1 MKFVKRFFFLSVMSI
16 LAACSFENVLGNTDF
31 SVLIDVSK
39 FVKSQDKISKA
50 ASESENNNTIEV
62 VLYQIE
68 NNLITNESEI
78 GQIENSA
85 KKLTSKKISFSSSQ
99 SQVNIRLDNIPV
111 GIKAVVIINLTVGGG
126 TPFSGKS
133 NIFSVKFGKNEVVID
148 VDGFGSSSGSDTPTD
163 PGNGG
168 TEPPITGGDNGGE
181 EPDPGDSPEG
191 ETQTISS
198 SDLTCT
204 YNNSELQ
211 LIIKSANG
219 LKTAC
224 DIINGTLEKDI
235 NIPIEGSTNG
245 STQTI
250 ENNQQGTN
258 TYKLKLDDHIV
269 IDASL
274 DWQGFGT
281 ETSPYTGTF
290 DGNYKTITY
299 SDSVDTPLFN
309 YAGGSNC
316 KIKNLVTYG
325 SISSSGTAGGVVANF
340 SGGKIEK
347 CVNNA
352 SITSTSTND
361 DGVVGG
367 IVGKLDATTT
377 GSTITECVNLER
389 ISDGKYTGGIVGYG
403 TTTESASKTVII
415 SKCINIGELTP
426 TSNDS
431 GVFVSG
437 ILGYSAFI
445 ETASTIENCLNKGNI
460 MISEGSHN
468 YQGISYVATDKTQTQ
483 INNSLNVG
491 SVNTSGDNMIAYNA
505 EITRSYFDKTVNDPL
520 STVFEAKT
528 TEEIVKGQDFK
539 SSYIEWVF
547 SEDNTHYPYPDIDFT
562 GFDGEEGPLWQ
573 KVLTAL
579 EAEFTPT
586 PSDPGT
592 TTYTQGSEHI
602 ASLTIAETSYPNT
615 KMVVACATTTKI
627 TGKDEYW
634 KNCYEDTEYDQYKGS
649 FDASEGTVTIKP
661 FAISC
666 YEVTQQLFE
675 AVMGFNPSYY
685 GETKPGDWEGGDS
698 TYTYN
703 EKRPVEQVT
712 WYDAVAFCNKLTTKT
727 LGAGECYYTITN
739 ESKAGNNITS
749 AIVTINDGKKGY
761 RLPTEAEWEFAARGG
776 DPNQEAWNYSFPTF
790 NYDGTFAANRDDDRD
805 VYGLSSIAKYYLN
818 SEGLH
823 SEVGSLG
830 ENTLGLYDMAGNIAE
845 WCYDNHNGDDS
856 SLLSS
861 CASTRGGS
869 YGDYPVWC
877 TVMYSYPLYKDEGY
891 EWYGFRICR
900 SL

>member
-1 MKFVKRFFFLSVMSI
+1 MKIVKRFFFLSVMSI

-50 ASESENNNTIEV
+50 ASESVNNNTIEV
-62 VLYQIE
+62 ALYQIE

-78 GQIENSA
+78 DQIENSA
-85 KKLTSKKISFSSSQ
+85 KKVTSKKISFSSSQ

-111 GIKAVVIINLTVGGG
+111 GIKAIVIVKLSMEDKSL
-126 TPFSGKS
+126 SGKS

-163 PGNGG
+163 P
-168 TEPPITGGDNGGE
+168 DNGGE
-181 EPDPGDSPEG
+181 DPAPGDSPEG

-211 LIIKSANG
+211 LIIKSASG

-224 DIINGTLEKDI
+224 DIINGTLENDI
-235 NIPIEGSTNG
+235 NISIEGSTDG

-250 ENNQQGTN
+250 ENNQPGAN
-258 TYKLKLDDHIV
+258 TYSLKLDANIE

-299 SDSVDTPLFN
+299 SAGVDTPLFK

-316 KIKNLVTYG
+316 EIKNLVTFG
-325 SISSSGTAGGVVANF
+325 NISSLGTAGGVVANF
-340 SGGKIEK
+340 SGGTIKN

-352 SITSTSTND
+352 SIKSSSIE
-361 DGVVGG
+361 DGVGG
-367 IVGKLDATTT
+367 IVGKLDATTI

-403 TTTESASKTVII
+403 TTTESASQTVTI

-437 ILGYSAFI
+437 ILGYSDFSG
-445 ETASTIENCLNKGNI
+445 TTSKIENCLNKGNI
-460 MISEGSHN
+460 MFCNGSHN
-468 YQGISYVATDKTQTQ
+468 YQGISYVVSGKTQTQ

-491 SVNTSGDNMIAYNA
+491 SVNNIRGANMIAFGATIAN
-505 EITRSYFDKTVNDPL
+505 SYFDITVNSD
-520 STVFEAKT
+520 STEDNAKT
-528 TEEIVKGQDFK
+528 TEKIVNGEGFK
-539 SSYIEWVF
+539 ELYVAEWVF
-547 SEDNTHYPYPDIDFT
+547 SEDNTHYPYPNIALT
-562 GFDGEEGPLWQ
+562 VFDGEDSQLWQ

-579 EAEFTPT
+579 QAEFTPT

-592 TTYTQGSEHI
+592 TTYTQGQEYS
-602 ASLTIAETSYPNT
+602 ASLIINKTSYPNT

-649 FDASEGTVTIKP
+649 FDAEEGTVTIAP

-666 YEVTQQLFE
+666 YEVTQELFY

-685 GETKPGDWEGGDS
+685 GETKPGDWEPEDP
-698 TYTYN
+698 YIYN
-703 EKRPVEQVT
+703 VKRPVEQVT
-712 WYDAVAFCNKLTTKT
+712 WYDAVAFCNELTTKT
-727 LGAGECYYTITN
+727 LGEEYCYYTITI
-739 ESKAGNNITS
+739 ESKEGNNITS
-749 AIVTINDGKKGY
+749 ATVIINDGKEGY

-776 DPNQEAWNYSFPTF
+776 DPTKEEWNYSFPNF
-790 NYDGTFAANRDDDRD
+790 NYEGKFAAEL
-805 VYGLSSIAKYYLN
+805 VYSEVDGLSSIAKYCG
-818 SEGLH
+818 SHDGLQ

-830 ENTLGLYDMAGNIAE
+830 ANTLGLYDMAGNIAE

-856 SLLSS
+856 L
-861 CASTRGGS
+861 CYETHASTRGGS
-869 YGDYPVWC
+869 YLDSPVMC
-877 TVMYSYPLYKDEGY
+877 TVMYSYPLSKDTIY
-891 EWYGFRICR
+891 MLNGFRICR

>member
-1 MKFVKRFFFLSVMSI
+1 MKIVKRFFFLSVMSI

-50 ASESENNNTIEV
+50 ASESVNNNTIEV
-62 VLYQIE
+62 ALYQIE
-68 NNLITNESEI
+68 NNLITNESGI
-78 GQIENSA
+78 DQIENSA
-85 KKLTSKKISFSSSQ
+85 KKVTSKKISFSSSQ

-111 GIKAVVIINLTVGGG
+111 GIKAVVTVKLRMEDKSL
-126 TPFSGKS
+126 SGKS

-163 PGNGG
+163 P
-168 TEPPITGGDNGGE
+168 DNGGGSSGNSGGSEIPGGE
-181 EPDPGDSPEG
+181 ELENID
-191 ETQTISS
+191 S

-211 LIIKSANG
+211 LIIKSASG

-235 NIPIEGSTNG
+235 NITKTDG
-245 STQTI
+245 STQKIT
-250 ENNQQGTN
+250 ESQSGAD
-258 TYKLKLDDHIV
+258 TYNLKLDANIE
-269 IDASL
+269 ISN
-274 DWQGFGT
+274 DWVGIGT

-299 SDSVDTPLFN
+299 SDSVATPLFN

-316 KIKNLVTYG
+316 EIKNLVTSG
-325 SISSSGTAGGVVANF
+325 RISSLGTTGGVVANF
-340 SGGKIEK
+340 SGGTIKN

-352 SITSTSTND
+352 SITSSSIE
-361 DGVVGG
+361 DGVGG

-377 GSTITECVNLER
+377 DSTITECVNLER

-403 TTTESASKTVII
+403 TTTQSASQLVTI

-426 TSNDS
+426 TSNNS

-437 ILGYSAFI
+437 ILGYSDF
-445 ETASTIENCLNKGNI
+445 TGTTSTSTIENCLNKGKIASYAGN
-460 MISEGSHN
+460 HN
-468 YQGISYVATDKTQTQ
+468 YQGISYVATGKTQ

-491 SVNTSGDNMIAYNA
+491 SVNTSGDDMIAYNA
-505 EITRSYFDKTVNDPL
+505 TISNSYFDKTVNDPD
-520 STVFEAKT
+520 STVDGAKT
-528 TEEIVKGQDFK
+528 TEEIVNGEEFK
-539 SSYIEWVF
+539 ELYGDEWVF
-547 SEDNTHYPYPDIDFT
+547 SNENTHYPYPNIDLT
-562 GFDGEEGPLWQ
+562 VFDGEEGPLWQ
-573 KVLTAL
+573 AVLTAL
-579 EAEFTPT
+579 KAEITP
-586 PSDPGT
+586 
-592 TTYTQGSEHI
+592 TYTQGDPIIEKLI
-602 ASLTIAETSYPNT
+602 INKTSYPNT
-615 KMVVACATTTKI
+615 KMVVACATTTTI

-634 KNCYEDTEYDQYKGS
+634 QGCYSFATTNQYKGS
-649 FDASEGTVTIKP
+649 FDASEGSVTIDP

-685 GETKPGDWEGGDS
+685 GETKPGDWEEGDS

-712 WYDAVAFCNKLTTKT
+712 WYDAVAFCNELTTKT
-727 LGAGECYYTITN
+727 LGKEYCYYTITN
-739 ESKAGNNITS
+739 ESKEGNNITS
-749 AIVTINDGKKGY
+749 ATVTINKGKTGY

-776 DPNQEAWNYSFPTF
+776 DPTKEKWNYSFPNF
-790 NYDGTFAANRDDDRD
+790 NYEGTFDATLEDTSEVD
-805 VYGLSSIAKYYLN
+805 GLSSIAKYID
-818 SEGLH
+818 SHDGLQ

-830 ENTLGLYDMAGNIAE
+830 ANTLGLYDMAGNIAE
-845 WCYDNHNGDDS
+845 WCYDNHNGDYES
-856 SLLSS
+856 SSE
-861 CASTRGGS
+861 ASTRGGS
-869 YGDYPVWC
+869 YLDFPVMC
-877 TVMYSYPLYKDEGY
+877 TVMYSYPLSKDTIY
-891 EWYGFRICR
+891 MLNGFRICR

>member
-1 MKFVKRFFFLSVMSI
+1 MKIVKRFFFLSVMSI

-50 ASESENNNTIEV
+50 ASESVNNNTIEV

-68 NNLITNESEI
+68 NTLITNESGI
-78 GQIENSA
+78 DQIENSA
-85 KKLTSKKISFSSSQ
+85 KKVTSKKISFSSSQ

-111 GIKAVVIINLTVGGG
+111 GIKAVVTVKLRVEDNSR
-126 TPFSGKS
+126 SGKS

-163 PGNGG
+163 P
-168 TEPPITGGDNGGE
+168 DNGGE
-181 EPDPGDSPEG
+181 DPAPGDSPEG

-211 LIIKSANG
+211 LIIKSASG

-235 NIPIEGSTNG
+235 NITKTDG
-245 STQTI
+245 STQKITKS
-250 ENNQQGTN
+250 QPGAN
-258 TYKLKLDDHIV
+258 TYDLKLDANIE

-299 SDSVDTPLFN
+299 SDGVATPLFK

-316 KIKNLVTYG
+316 EIKNLVTFG
-325 SISSSGTAGGVVANF
+325 NISSLGTTGGVVANF
-340 SGGKIEK
+340 SGGTIEK

-352 SITSTSTND
+352 SIKSTSIND
-361 DGVVGG
+361 GVGG

-377 GSTITECVNLER
+377 DSTITECVNLGR

-403 TTTESASKTVII
+403 TTTGNASQTVII

-426 TSNDS
+426 TSDNS

-437 ILGYSAFI
+437 ILGCSAFTG
-445 ETASTIENCLNKGNI
+445 TASTIENCLNKGNI
-460 MISEGSHN
+460 MICSGSHN
-468 YQGISYVATDKTQTQ
+468 YQGISYVAYNKAQTQ

-491 SVNTSGDNMIAYNA
+491 RVNTGGDSLIASDAIISN
-505 EITRSYFDKTVNDPL
+505 SYFDKTVNDPD
-520 STVFEAKT
+520 STVDGAKT
-528 TEEIVKGQDFK
+528 TEEIVKGQDFRP
-539 SSYIEWVF
+539 SYNEWVF
-547 SEDNTHYPYPDIDFT
+547 SDENTHYPYPAIDFT
-562 GFDGEEGPLWQ
+562 GFDTSIEPSILEEL
-573 KVLTAL
+573 A
-579 EAEFTPT
+579 AEFTPT

-592 TTYTQGSEHI
+592 TTYSQGQEYS
-602 ASLTIAETSYPNT
+602 ASLIIDETSYPNT
-615 KMVVACATTTKI
+615 KMVVACATTTTI
-627 TGKDEYW
+627 PGKDAYW
-634 KNCYEDTEYDQYKGS
+634 NDYYDGTSDLLKGS
-649 FDASEGTVTIKP
+649 FASNDGDVKIEP

-675 AVMGFNPSYY
+675 AVMDFNPSYY
-685 GETKPGDWEGGDS
+685 GETPPDDLPEGT
-698 TYTYN
+698 TYFYN
-703 EKRPVEQVT
+703 ELRPVEYVT
-712 WYDAVAFCNKLTTKT
+712 WYDAVAFCNELTKKT
-727 LGAGECYYTITN
+727 LGPDECYYIIQN
-739 ESKAGNNITS
+739 QSINGSGNITS
-749 AIVTINDGKKGY
+749 ATVTINDGKKGY

-776 DPNQEAWNYSFPTF
+776 DPEADEWNYSYPGKTTDGLISFDYRLEPDSNLNNVAIWF
-790 NYDGTFAANRDDDRD
+790 NNHEGTTN
-805 VYGLSSIAKYYLN
+805 
-818 SEGLH
+818 
-823 SEVGSLG
+823 EVGSK
-830 ENTLGLYDMAGNIAE
+830 EANTLGLYDMAGNVSE
-845 WCYDNHNGDDS
+845 WCYDNFTETADEKTIYV
-856 SLLSS
+856 
-861 CASTRGGS
+861 AATRGGS
-869 YGDYPVWC
+869 WNDGRDYCMVSAC
-877 TVMYSYPLYKDEGY
+877 YLNELNYCSDEMQF
-891 EWYGFRICR
+891 GFRICR

>member
-1 MKFVKRFFFLSVMSI
+1 MKIVKRFFFLSVMSI

-50 ASESENNNTIEV
+50 ASESVNNNTIEV

-68 NNLITNESEI
+68 NNLITNESGI
-78 GQIENSA
+78 DQIENSA
-85 KKLTSKKISFSSSQ
+85 KKVTSKKISFSSSQ

-111 GIKAVVIINLTVGGG
+111 GIKAVVIVKLTVGGG
-126 TPFSGKS
+126 TSLFGKS
-133 NIFSVKFGKNEVVID
+133 DIFSVKFGKNEVVID
-148 VDGFGSSSGSDTPTD
+148 VDGFGSSSGSGTPTN

-168 TEPPITGGDNGGE
+168 GSSGNSGGSEIPGGE
-181 EPDPGDSPEG
+181 EPENINS
-191 ETQTISS
+191 
-198 SDLTCT
+198 
-204 YNNSELQ
+204 SELTYDVSNVQ
-211 LIIKSANG
+211 LIIKSVSG
-219 LKTAC
+219 LETAC

-235 NIPIEGSTNG
+235 NITKTDG
-245 STQTI
+245 STQKITKS
-250 ENNQQGTN
+250 QSGTN
-258 TYKLKLDDHIV
+258 TYNLKLDANIEISNGWV
-269 IDASL
+269 GI
-274 DWQGFGT
+274 GT

-299 SDSVDTPLFN
+299 SDGVDTPLFK

-316 KIKNLVTYG
+316 EIKNLVTSG
-325 SISSSGTAGGVVANF
+325 SISSSGTAGGVVTNF
-340 SGGKIEK
+340 SGGTIKN

-437 ILGYSAFI
+437 ILGYSDF
-445 ETASTIENCLNKGNI
+445 TGTTSTSTIENCLNKGTI
-460 MISEGSHN
+460 ASYAGAHN
-468 YQGISYVATDKTQTQ
+468 YQGISYVAYNKAKTK

-491 SVNTSGDNMIAYNA
+491 SVNTGGDSLIASDATISN
-505 EITRSYFDKTVNDPL
+505 SYFDKTVNDPY
-520 STVFEAKT
+520 STVNGAKT
-528 TEEIVKGQDFK
+528 TEEIVNGDRFKG
-539 SSYIEWVF
+539 SYTEWVF
-547 SEDNTHYPYPDIDFT
+547 SEANTHYPYPAIDFT
-562 GFDGEEGPLWQ
+562 GFDPSIEQSILEE
-573 KVLTAL
+573 L
-579 EAEFTPT
+579 EAEFTTT

-592 TTYTQGSEHI
+592 TTYSQGQEYS
-602 ASLTIAETSYPNT
+602 ASLIIDETSYEKT
-615 KMVVACATTTKI
+615 QMVVACATTTTI

-634 KNCYEDTEYDQYKGS
+634 QGCYPSATTNPYKGS
-649 FDASEGTVTIKP
+649 FDASEGSVTIAP

-666 YEVTQQLFE
+666 YEVTQELFE

-712 WYDAVAFCNKLTTKT
+712 WYDAVAFCNKLTTET

-739 ESKAGNNITS
+739 EFTEGNNIIS
-749 AIVTINDGKKGY
+749 AEVSTNDGKKRISTSY
-761 RLPTEAEWEFAARGG
+761 RG
-776 DPNQEAWNYSFPTF
+776 
-790 NYDGTFAANRDDDRD
+790 
-805 VYGLSSIAKYYLN
+805 
-818 SEGLH
+818 
-823 SEVGSLG
+823 
-830 ENTLGLYDMAGNIAE
+830 
-845 WCYDNHNGDDS
+845 
-856 SLLSS
+856 
-861 CASTRGGS
+861 
-869 YGDYPVWC
+869 
-877 TVMYSYPLYKDEGY
+877 
-891 EWYGFRICR
+891 
-900 SL
+900 